1 MRDRLIKLLQKAEKK
16 CNDTKQCENC
26 VGFGKGAEFKECIS
40 VEQMCARYVQL
51 KNYLDSL
58 FRQNVA
64 LMSMKG
70 GE

>member
-1 MRDRLIKLLQKAEKK
+1 MADKYDFASVV
-16 CNDTKQCENC
+16 DD
-26 VGFGKGAEFKECIS
+26 AFKECIS

-64 LMSMKG
+64 LMSMKE